1 MLNVAPTII
10 NDNSERRYSSQM
22 DLSEISLTRQ
32 KSSEKAP
39 VLNYELEMRL
49 LGSGINRKPLKQS
62 TSFDDNQPRVNS
74 QIQERIA
81 ARKKA
86 KLAPK
91 VSLAKWSSMSALGE
105 KKEKRRTGL
114 PSGFVFNPQTPASP
128 SSPITQPFINQNREP
143 KRKSMYQ
150 RFSSSRYNTNNSNN
164 VDFTP
169 YVISS
174 NHHYYWPIK
183 SLMHQDHVTC
193 SILSEHQP
201 ETGLAVDIEGSVFIR
216 PEFFVEQELVE
227 CLETDPEL
235 EIEQFYVYQV
245 FGCCPSPAVT
255 HLLALRVYRTVDSNC
270 FYSGY
275 SVTAVARETTL
286 QITEQRKRTTW

>member
-1 MLNVAPTII
+1 
-10 NDNSERRYSSQM
+10 M
-22 DLSEISLTRQ
+22 DLSEITLTRQ

-49 LGSGINRKPLKQS
+49 LGSGINRKPLKQQAS
-62 TSFDDNQPRVNS
+62 CDENQPRVNS

-86 KLAPK
+86 KLEPK
-91 VSLAKWSSMSALGE
+91 VSLAKWSSMSALSE
-105 KKEKRRTGL
+105 KKEKRRSGL
-114 PSGFVFNPQTPASP
+114 PSGFVFNPQSPASP

-143 KRKSMYQ
+143 KRKSMYH
-150 RFSSSRYNTNNSNN
+150 RFNSSRYNSNNSNN

-169 YVISS
+169 YVIDAE
-174 NHHYYWPIK
+174 HHYYWPIR

-193 SILSEHQP
+193 SILNEQQP
-201 ETGLAVDIEGSVFIR
+201 EPAGLAVDIEGSVFIR
-216 PEFFVEQELVE
+216 PEFFVEKEELVE

-245 FGCCPSPAVT
+245 FVLMLPSI
-255 HLLALRVYRTVDSNC
+255 SC
-270 FYSGY
+270 YSL
-275 SVTAVARETTL
+275 SSE
-286 QITEQRKRTTW
+286 